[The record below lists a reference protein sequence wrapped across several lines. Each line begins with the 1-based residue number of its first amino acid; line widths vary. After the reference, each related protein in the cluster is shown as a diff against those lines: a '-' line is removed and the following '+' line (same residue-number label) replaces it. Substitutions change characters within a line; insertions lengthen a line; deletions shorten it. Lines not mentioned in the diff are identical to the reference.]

1 MPILTKRDIQELSMK
16 LPAVST
22 VAMQMISL
30 IEDLRTSR
38 QEIIELLKLDE
49 VLFAECFRHAN
60 SASVSSFRKFVT
72 INEIVDVLGFSH
84 IKKVALFTA
93 AKSVIDD
100 PKVWFE
106 SVFVA
111 IAADHLARK
120 NRFDYHLCD
129 IVYMAALFQNFG
141 SFLLSYFYP
150 KIYRNL
156 NKIVDYDE
164 RLKAQ
169 EEEFGYHSLD
179 ISILVLKNYNVPEY
193 VIDVIRN
200 QINVY
205 TDKARKENVFIEIA
219 RVLQEMQNK
228 PMRDI
233 HKVLETAR
241 VRRAML
247 DSGIEMVRVDHDMIS
262 LLKENAATFV

>member
-1 MPILTKRDIQELSMK
+1 
-16 LPAVST
+16 
-22 VAMQMISL
+22 
-30 IEDLRTSR
+30 
-38 QEIIELLKLDE
+38 
-49 VLFAECFRHAN
+49 
-60 SASVSSFRKFVT
+60 
-72 INEIVDVLGFSH
+72 
-84 IKKVALFTA
+84 
-93 AKSVIDD
+93 
-100 PKVWFE
+100 
-106 SVFVA
+106 
-111 IAADHLARK
+111 
-120 NRFDYHLCD
+120 
-129 IVYMAALFQNFG
+129 
-141 SFLLSYFYP
+141 
-150 KIYRNL
+150 
-156 NKIVDYDE
+156 
-164 RLKAQ
+164 
-169 EEEFGYHSLD
+169 
-179 ISILVLKNYNVPEY
+179 VPEY

>member
-1 MPILTKRDIQELSMK
+1 MPILTEKDIQDLSMK

-22 VAMQMISL
+22 AAMQIVNS

-38 QEIIELLKLDE
+38 QQIIELLKLDE

-72 INEIVDVLGFSH
+72 INEIVNVLGFTH

-141 SFLLSYFYP
+141 SFLLNYFYP
-150 KIYRNL
+150 QIYKNL

-169 EEEFGYHSLD
+169 QKEFGFHSLD

-233 HKVLETAR
+233 HKVLGAAR
-241 VRRAML
+241 VRRAIQ
-247 DSGIEMVRVDHDMIS
+247 DSGIELVRIDHDMMS
-262 LLKENAATFV
+262 LLKEHAAIIV